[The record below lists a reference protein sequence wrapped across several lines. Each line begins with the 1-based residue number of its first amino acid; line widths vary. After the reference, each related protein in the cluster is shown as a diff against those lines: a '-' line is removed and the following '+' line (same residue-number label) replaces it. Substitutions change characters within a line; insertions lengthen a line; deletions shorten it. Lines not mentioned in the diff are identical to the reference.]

1 MPKAAW
7 VGAIVLV
14 LAVPMALSSQSAADW
29 TNLRRFFRQQVA
41 DAGLVGASLVIVR
54 EGTVAAEEYVGYQDN
69 ATKPPVD
76 RDTIYHWASITK
88 TFTGITI
95 MQLRDRGLLAL
106 DDPAVKYLPEIRQI
120 HNPFGDVSQITIR
133 RLMSHSAGLRA
144 ATSTMR

>member
-1 MPKAAW
+1 
-7 VGAIVLV
+7 
-14 LAVPMALSSQSAADW
+14 MALSSQSAADW

-69 ATKPPVD
+69 ATKRPVD